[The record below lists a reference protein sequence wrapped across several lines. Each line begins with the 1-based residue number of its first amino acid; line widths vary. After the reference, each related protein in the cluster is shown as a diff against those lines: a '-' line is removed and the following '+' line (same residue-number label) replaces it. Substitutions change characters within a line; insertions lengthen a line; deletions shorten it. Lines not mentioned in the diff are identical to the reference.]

1 MNAWLDDNWQLIN
14 WLLHS
19 AVKEFILEILCIC
32 DILSILNIGV
42 QIYEGNLHDRYIIE
56 YIFKHNKLSGVV
68 HLAGYTSI
76 SGSNEN
82 PIKSIEDNTENMAL
96 LLDVLKIYKVWLIL

>member
-1 MNAWLDDNWQLIN
+1 MCVCN
-14 WLLHS
+14 
-19 AVKEFILEILCIC
+19 V
-32 DILSILNIGV
+32 GV

-56 YIFKHNKLSGVV
+56 YIFKHNKLMGVV

-76 SGSNEN
+76 GGSNQN

-96 LLDVLKIYKVWLIL
+96 LLDVLRKYKV